1 MRRKLLEDATWHCRI
16 ALQVDPKRR
25 CRRKG
30 VFHSEPFLEL
40 LGMAWEQFTRRLE
53 RQFKRRGWDWS
64 DYGSR
69 NLRLTIDCRAVLSIC
84 VKPSKGRCVLTG
96 ATCKFLRLN
105 KTAERT
111 AAIAKSSFGCSR
123 AYGGIDTAAKLAR
136 LPHLPLSAKRQ
147 RSGCVASR

>member
-1 MRRKLLEDATWHCRI
+1 MRRKLLKDPTWHCRI

-64 DYGSR
+64 DYGSEF
-69 NLRLTIDCRAVLSIC
+69 TIDR
-84 VKPSKGRCVLTG
+84 
-96 ATCKFLRLN
+96 
-105 KTAERT
+105 
-111 AAIAKSSFGCSR
+111 
-123 AYGGIDTAAKLAR
+123 
-136 LPHLPLSAKRQ
+136 KRH
-147 RSGCVASR
+147 A